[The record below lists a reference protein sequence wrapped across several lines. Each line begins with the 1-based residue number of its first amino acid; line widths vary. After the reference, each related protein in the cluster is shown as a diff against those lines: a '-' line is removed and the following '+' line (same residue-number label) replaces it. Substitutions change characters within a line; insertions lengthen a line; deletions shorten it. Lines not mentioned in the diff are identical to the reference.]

1 MHPDSLPPSDRD
13 DAPEPTASERTVRP
27 HNPMIRA
34 RLQAYRAETKISN
47 EDLGTKIGV
56 SATVISH
63 YLHAAG
69 MRYTGHVDKVEAKI
83 ESFFAAMAMR
93 ETAAEEVE
101 ATIPTEIGDDVLAA
115 INRAI
120 KTESVI
126 IVSGPAGC
134 GKTHQLR
141 TFAAKHTS
149 ALLIT
154 ADELN
159 GSVYGIERELANQ
172 LPTKGAG
179 DYARP
184 FDFVVSKLRHSG
196 RLLMVDNAHK
206 LKSTGF
212 SIIFDLADKTGI
224 PVLLVGNGVIETRI
238 KGQTAMTR
246 ERNQQNTS
254 RVFKHIQ
261 LSPKYALDQVRQ
273 FVSLYFQNPTDK
285 LIRLAF
291 EVANAPGHLR
301 SLRMHLRELDM
312 YLTATNGQDHEAFR
326 LAHSELITDVA
337 LSD

>member
-1 MHPDSLPPSDRD
+1 MHPNSLPPTDRD
-13 DAPEPTASERTVRP
+13 EAPEAPASERAVRP
-27 HNPMIRA
+27 HNEAIRA
-34 RLQAYRAETKISN
+34 RLQAYRAETRISN
-47 EDLGTKIGV
+47 QDLATKLGV
-56 SATVISH
+56 SATVVSH
-63 YLHAAG
+63 YLHADG

-83 ESFFAAMAMR
+83 ESFFASMAMR
-93 ETAAEEVE
+93 ETAAAEVE
-101 ATIPTEIGDDVLAA
+101 ATIETEIGDDVMAA

-134 GKTHQLR
+134 GKTHMLR

-154 ADELN
+154 IDELN
-159 GSVYGIERELANQ
+159 GSVFGIEREIANQ

-184 FDFVVSKLRHSG
+184 FDFVVSKLRNSG

-206 LKSTGF
+206 LKTTGF
-212 SIIFDLADKTGI
+212 SILFDLADKTGI
-224 PVLLVGNGVIETRI
+224 PILLVGNGVIEARI
-238 KGQTAMTR
+238 KGQTAMSR

-261 LSPKYALDQVRQ
+261 LSPKYSLDQTHQ
-273 FVSLYFQNPTDK
+273 FVSLYLHSPTDK
-285 LIRLAF
+285 LIRLAH